1 MAWFER
7 DISHKYHLWY
17 FKIVSYFSSLT
28 AREIMYNNFEIS
40 FVVLTPNTT
49 TNHAISYTNKGF
61 WRESCVCNNLH
72 ISHFYVLSN
81 LQNLASSIVH
91 SLRISAPASF
101 IVSYRTKGS
110 QCQKGYPLEGPEHL
124 ESHVLSPGT
133 SLYSFSSWVP
143 PLLLH
148 PHETSDGL
156 LVLRSAYFS

>member
-1 MAWFER
+1 
-7 DISHKYHLWY
+7 
-17 FKIVSYFSSLT
+17 
-28 AREIMYNNFEIS
+28 MYNNFEIS

-49 TNHAISYTNKGF
+49 TNHAISYTNVGF

-110 QCQKGYPLEGPEHL
+110 QCQKGYPLLKGIL
-124 ESHVLSPGT
+124 FG
-133 SLYSFSSWVP
+133 
-143 PLLLH
+143 
-148 PHETSDGL
+148 G
-156 LVLRSAYFS
+156 